1 MNRSNSQDCYQFE
14 FETEEKYIEII
25 EENLYLHGVISITIN
40 GRGNEQIFEPLPGEI
55 PIWKNI
61 HISCLFRGKSDL
73 AHLESKLLQE
83 LNLNVLPKKKI
94 TKITQKNW
102 HKEWQKSCV
111 PIKIGKRLRICP
123 DHSTINDD
131 KYIQVILNPGLAFGT
146 GSHPTTSLCLEWL
159 EAANLTKKNVL
170 DYGCGSGI
178 LGISAI
184 KLGANHVTG
193 VDIDPQAIQ
202 ASKENAKK
210 NKVEDSIHFIHCDEE
225 NARKYDVIVANILA
239 KPLIGLSS
247 YFSKK
252 LKDDGLICVSGI
264 LAPQTD
270 EIRRAYES
278 VANFSVCYQEG
289 DWVMLAGI
297 KSCI

>member
-1 MNRSNSQDCYQFE
+1 M
-14 FETEEKYIEII
+14 
-25 EENLYLHGVISITIN
+25 VM
-40 GRGNEQIFEPLPGEI
+40 
-55 PIWKNI
+55 
-61 HISCLFRGKSDL
+61 LFS
-73 AHLESKLLQE
+73 
-83 LNLNVLPKKKI
+83 PKKKI

-159 EAANLTKKNVL
+159 EATNLTKKNVL

-278 VANFSVCYQEG
+278 VANFSVCHQEG

>member
-83 LNLNVLPKKKI
+83 LNLKILPKKKI

-111 PIKIGKRLRICP
+111 PIKIGERLRICP

-159 EAANLTKKNVL
+159 EATNLTKKNVL

-210 NKVEDSIHFIHCDEE
+210 NKVEGSIHFIHCDEE

-278 VANFSVCYQEG
+278 VANFSVCHQEG

>member
-83 LNLNVLPKKKI
+83 LNLNILQKKKI

-159 EAANLTKKNVL
+159 EATNLTKKNVL

-278 VANFSVCYQEG
+278 VANFSVCHQEG

>member
-83 LNLNVLPKKKI
+83 LNLNILPKKKI

-159 EAANLTKKNVL
+159 EATNLTKKNVL

-184 KLGANHVTG
+184 KLGANHATG

-210 NKVEDSIHFIHCDEE
+210 KWLPLELLHPAPTRVTGERSPSSQHSSKV
-225 NARKYDVIVANILA
+225 V
-239 KPLIGLSS
+239 G
-247 YFSKK
+247 
-252 LKDDGLICVSGI
+252 
-264 LAPQTD
+264 
-270 EIRRAYES
+270 RRRRR
-278 VANFSVCYQEG
+278 G
-289 DWVMLAGI
+289 RR
-297 KSCI
+297 

>member
-83 LNLNVLPKKKI
+83 LNLNILPKKKI

-146 GSHPTTSLCLEWL
+146 GSPPTTSLCLEWL
-159 EAANLTKKNVL
+159 EATNLTKKNVL

-278 VANFSVCYQEG
+278 VANFSVCHQEG

>member
-40 GRGNEQIFEPLPGEI
+40 GIGNEQIFEPLPGEI

-83 LNLNVLPKKKI
+83 LNLNILPKKKI

-102 HKEWQKSCV
+102 HEEWQKSCV

-159 EAANLTKKNVL
+159 EATNLTKKNVL

-278 VANFSVCYQEG
+278 VANFSVCHQEG

>member
-83 LNLNVLPKKKI
+83 LNLNILPKKKI

-102 HKEWQKSCV
+102 HEEWQKSCV

-159 EAANLTKKNVL
+159 EATNLTKKNVL

-202 ASKENAKK
+202 ASKKNAKK

-278 VANFSVCYQEG
+278 VANFSVCHQEG
-289 DWVMLAGI
+289 DWVMLAGT

>member
-83 LNLNVLPKKKI
+83 LNLNILPKKKI

-159 EAANLTKKNVL
+159 EATNLTKKNVL

-184 KLGANHVTG
+184 KLGANNATG

-225 NARKYDVIVANILA
+225 NTRKYDVIVANILA

-264 LAPQTD
+264 LTPQTD
-270 EIRRAYES
+270 EIRRAYKS
-278 VANFSVCYQEG
+278 VANFSVCHQEG
-289 DWVMLAGI
+289 DWVMLAGT

>member
-1 MNRSNSQDCYQFE
+1 MNHSNSQDCYQFE
-14 FETEEKYIEII
+14 FETEEKHIEII
-25 EENLYLHGVISITIN
+25 EENLYLHGVISITIK

-61 HISCLFRGKSDL
+61 HISCLFGGKSDL

-83 LNLNVLPKKKI
+83 LNLKILPKKKI

-123 DHSTINDD
+123 DHSAINDD

-159 EAANLTKKNVL
+159 EATNLTKKNVL

-184 KLGANHVTG
+184 KLGAKHATG

-210 NKVEDSIHFIHCDEE
+210 NEVEDSINVIHCDEDNE
-225 NARKYDVIVANILA
+225 RKYDVIVANILA
-239 KPLIGLSS
+239 KPLIELSS

-252 LKDDGLICVSGI
+252 LKNDGLICVSGI

-270 EIRRAYES
+270 EIKRAYES
-278 VANFSVCYQEG
+278 VANFTVCHQEE

>member
-1 MNRSNSQDCYQFE
+1 MNDSNSQDCYQFE

-25 EENLYLHGVISITIN
+25 EKNLYLHGVISITIN

-55 PIWKNI
+55 PIWKNV
-61 HISCLFRGKSDL
+61 HISSLFEGKSDL
-73 AHLESKLLQE
+73 DHLENKLLQE
-83 LNLNVLPKKKI
+83 LNLKILPKKKI
-94 TKITQKNW
+94 TKITQKDW
-102 HKEWQKSCV
+102 HNEWQKSCV

-123 DHSTINDD
+123 DHSKINHD

-159 EAANLTKKNVL
+159 EATNLNKKNVL
-170 DYGCGSGI
+170 DFGCGSGI

-184 KLGANHVTG
+184 KLGARHVTG

-210 NKVEDSIHFIHCDEE
+210 NEVEDSIHVMHCDEDNE
-225 NARKYDVIVANILA
+225 RKYDVIVANILA
-239 KPLIGLSS
+239 KPLIELSP

-252 LKDDGLICVSGI
+252 LKDDGLICISGI
-264 LAPQTD
+264 LAHQTD
-270 EIRRAYES
+270 AIKRAYES
-278 VANFSVCYQEG
+278 VVNFSICHQKE
-289 DWVMLAGI
+289 DWVMLAGM
-297 KSCI
+297 KLCI

>member
-1 MNRSNSQDCYQFE
+1 MNHSNSQDCYQFE

-61 HISCLFRGKSDL
+61 HISCLFGGKSDL
-73 AHLESKLLQE
+73 DHLENKLLQE
-83 LNLNVLPKKKI
+83 LNLKILPKKKI
-94 TKITQKNW
+94 TKITQKDW
-102 HKEWQKSCV
+102 HNEWQKSCG

-123 DHSTINDD
+123 DHSKINND

-146 GSHPTTSLCLEWL
+146 GSHPTTILCLEWL
-159 EAANLTKKNVL
+159 EASNLNKKNVL

-184 KLGANHVTG
+184 KLGAKHVTA

-210 NKVEDSIHFIHCDEE
+210 NDVEDLIHVIHGDEE
-225 NARKYDVIVANILA
+225 NKREYDVIVANILA
-239 KPLIGLSS
+239 KPLIELSS

-252 LKDDGLICVSGI
+252 LKDNGLICVSGI
-264 LAPQTD
+264 LAPQAD
-270 EIRRAYES
+270 EIKRAYEPFT
-278 VANFSVCYQEG
+278 NFSICRQEE

-297 KSCI
+297 KSCK

>member
-40 GRGNEQIFEPLPGEI
+40 GRGNEQLFEPLPGEI

-83 LNLNVLPKKKI
+83 LNLNILPKKKI

-159 EAANLTKKNVL
+159 EATNLTKKNVL

-270 EIRRAYES
+270 EIRRAYKS
-278 VANFSVCYQEG
+278 VANFSVCHQEG

>member
-1 MNRSNSQDCYQFE
+1 MNNSNPQDCYQFE
-14 FETEEKYIEII
+14 FETEQKYIEVI
-25 EENLYLHGVISITIN
+25 EKNLYLYGVISININ
-40 GRGNEQIFEPLPGEI
+40 GRGNEEIYEPLPGEI

-83 LNLNVLPKKKI
+83 LNLNILPKKKI

-159 EAANLTKKNVL
+159 EATNLTKKNVL

-278 VANFSVCYQEG
+278 VANFSVCHQEG

>member
-83 LNLNVLPKKKI
+83 LNLNILPKKKI

-270 EIRRAYES
+270 EIRRAYKS
-278 VANFSVCYQEG
+278 VANFSVCHQEG

>member
-83 LNLNVLPKKKI
+83 LNLNILPKKKI

-111 PIKIGKRLRICP
+111 TIKIGKRLRICP

-159 EAANLTKKNVL
+159 EATNLTKKNVL

-278 VANFSVCYQEG
+278 VANFSVCHQEG

>member
-83 LNLNVLPKKKI
+83 LNLNILPKKKI

-159 EAANLTKKNVL
+159 EATNLTKKNVL

-210 NKVEDSIHFIHCDEE
+210 NKVEDLIHFIHCDEE

-278 VANFSVCYQEG
+278 VANFSVCHQEG

>member
-83 LNLNVLPKKKI
+83 LNLKILPKKKI

-159 EAANLTKKNVL
+159 EATKLNKKNVL

-202 ASKENAKK
+202 ASNENAKK

-264 LAPQTD
+264 LTPQTD
-270 EIRRAYES
+270 EIRRAYKS
-278 VANFSVCYQEG
+278 VANFSVCHQEG

>member
-1 MNRSNSQDCYQFE
+1 MNHSNSQDCYQFE

-83 LNLNVLPKKKI
+83 LNLNILPKKKI

-111 PIKIGKRLRICP
+111 PIKIGERLRICP

-159 EAANLTKKNVL
+159 EATNLTKKNVL

-270 EIRRAYES
+270 EIRHAYKS
-278 VANFSVCYQEG
+278 VANFSVCHQEG